1 LELCLVVEQKKTPSV
16 IFFDERCHSGSRLA
30 GRQSDV
36 KYLPA
41 TLPNHRVIVGNEAQ
55 EIHLC
60 GPFSKAS

>member
-1 LELCLVVEQKKTPSV
+1 MEQKNTLSV
-16 IFFDERCHSGSRLA
+16 IFFDERCHGGSRLA

-41 TLPNHRVIVGNEAQ
+41 ALANHRVIVCNEAQ
-55 EIHLC
+55 AIHLC